1 MNALDGVWLDID
13 ILWIIIQEEL
23 EKLTDYME
31 TN

>member
-1 MNALDGVWLDID
+1 MNALDGAWLDTD